1 MIPIIIIL
9 ALIWLWL
16 FFFICDNADDGFT
29 MALITI
35 IMSILIFLVSIEDYI
50 GITITGLLLVGLII
64 LFVWIKRD

>member
-1 MIPIIIIL
+1 MIPIIVIL

-16 FFFICDNADDGFT
+16 FFFICDNADDGIT
-29 MALITI
+29 MAAITI
-35 IMSILIFLVSIEDYI
+35 IMSILIFLVFMKDFI

>member
-1 MIPIIIIL
+1 MIPIIVIL

-16 FFFICDNADDGFT
+16 FFFICDNADDGIT
-29 MALITI
+29 MATITM
-35 IMSILIFLVSIEDYI
+35 IMSILIFLIFMKDFI

>member
-1 MIPIIIIL
+1 MIPIIVIL

-29 MALITI
+29 MAAITM
-35 IMSILIFLVSIEDYI
+35 IMSILIFLIFMKDFI